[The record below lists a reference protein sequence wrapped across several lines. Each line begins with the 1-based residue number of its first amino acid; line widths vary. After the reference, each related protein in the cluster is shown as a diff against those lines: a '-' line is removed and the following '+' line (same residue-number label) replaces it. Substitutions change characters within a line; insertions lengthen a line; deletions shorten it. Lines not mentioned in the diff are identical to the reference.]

1 MPRAEAGGPGP
12 APLRSSLRLSS
23 FSAVAAGYVNSNI
36 TTDQMDAGFRA
47 LEGRAS
53 GKRAWAWAWA
63 VCRWAG
69 VSALHV
75 SVGAALCWAMFMTFF
90 GAADSLASCDSDVEE
105 KSRAALHW
113 VMGWLPG
120 AARAALIGASLGM
133 CCRKTAGL
141 KGGGAG
147 LARELLLGD
156 GEGDGAADRA
166 GWLAIV
172 GGHPDDVAQPTWA
185 EAREARKMTQRQAI
199 AIAVTKLTLW
209 HWSQPL
215 AYLWLLFSYRC
226 LVAELGV
233 QQQYLASIVAARE
246 VLYIISTV
254 VAVVTCPIFL
264 LLDLRTVWAEA
275 ETGVQRFVRL
285 SMYVLTPHNFV
296 ALSSANRHRGWV
308 RIFYC
313 LAAVQMA
320 ADLSSCYALANLM
333 ATRIQAGVVNGTAID
348 EEAVVTDDP
357 RPLEIGY
364 SMTAFGFLLFFG
376 PLSVATNIEVAIDKQ
391 RHRLTR
397 LLRGVAGGLLLGA
410 WLGIMVLMV
419 WLIAGGNPFCSG
431 VWPFPDPCNGHGQ
444 CFSAGLCHCEV
455 GYGPESKLSEV
466 DMCSCDGFCGART
479 HIVGAE
485 GRLYLIEKTLPKGA
499 H

>member
-1 MPRAEAGGPGP
+1 MPRAEPSASIASIAGGGTHSERM
-12 APLRSSLRLSS
+12 L
-23 FSAVAAGYVNSNI
+23 
-36 TTDQMDAGFRA
+36 DADFGAWDILDR
-47 LEGRAS
+47 EGRGTGVA
-53 GKRAWAWAWA
+53 GRARAFCQWL
-63 VCRWAG
+63 G
-69 VSALHV
+69 VSVVYVPILV
-75 SVGAALCWAMFMTFF
+75 ALCWAMFEAFF
-90 GAADSLASCDSDVEE
+90 GRAEQLVCDSDVEE
-105 KSRAALHW
+105 QSRAAVHW

-120 AARAALIGASLGM
+120 AARTALIGASLGM
-133 CCRKTAGL
+133 CCRKVAGVEE
-141 KGGGAG
+141 GTG
-147 LARELLLGD
+147 LARALLLGN
-156 GEGDGAADRA
+156 GEGDGAADSA

-185 EAREARKMTQRQAI
+185 EAREARKMTQRQAVVSG
-199 AIAVTKLTLW
+199 ATKLMLW

-215 AYLWLLFSYRC
+215 TYLWLLFSYRC

-246 VLYIISTV
+246 VLYLLSTV
-254 VAVVTCPIFL
+254 VALINCPVFL

-275 ETGVQRFVRL
+275 ETGVQRFIRI

-333 ATRIQAGVVNGTAID
+333 ATRIKAGVVNGTVID

-376 PLSVATNIEVAIDKQ
+376 PLSVATNIEVAIDNQ

-397 LLRGVAGGLLLGA
+397 LLRGMAGGLLLGA

-431 VWPFPDPCNGHGQ
+431 VWPFPDPCSGHGQ
-444 CFSAGLCHCEV
+444 CFSAGLCHCDV

-485 GRLYLIEKTLPKGA
+485 GRLYLIEKALPKGA